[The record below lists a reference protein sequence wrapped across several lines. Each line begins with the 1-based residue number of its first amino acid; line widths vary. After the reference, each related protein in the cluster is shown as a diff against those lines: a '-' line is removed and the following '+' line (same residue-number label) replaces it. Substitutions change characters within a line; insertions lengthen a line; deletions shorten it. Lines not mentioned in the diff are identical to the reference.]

1 MPGDAR
7 RTSGVGRQD
16 SNIDVMKRKVNRQTL
31 QSLGG
36 FLFVRFSCPCRIRR
50 GMNTTLTHFFL
61 CQGKREGLFAN
72 HEEAKMNKN
81 LYVGNL
87 SQKVTEDDLRNNFSE
102 AGAVVSVSI
111 IKDKFSGVSRGFGFV
126 EMETEEGA
134 QEAIKKFNG
143 GDLDGKTITVNEAR
157 PKKESTGPR
166 RDQNRG
172 GGYRGGGRGRY

>member
-1 MPGDAR
+1 MFRQGAAR
-7 RTSGVGRQD
+7 NEYDLEPSLYSRQ
-16 SNIDVMKRKVNRQTL
+16 KRM
-31 QSLGG
+31 GG
-36 FLFVRFSCPCRIRR
+36 
-50 GMNTTLTHFFL
+50 H
-61 CQGKREGLFAN
+61 FAN
-72 HEEAKMNKN
+72 NLRRRIMNKN

-102 AGAVVSVSI
+102 AGVVATVSV

-157 PKKESTGPR
+157 PKTESSGPR
-166 RDQNRG
+166 RD
-172 GGYRGGGRGRY
+172 GGGRGPGGGGGFRGGRSGGGRSSRY